1 MAPVEPRA
9 KGPLRFLAAHLLVAA
24 KGACMGAADLVP
36 GVSGGTMALILGVY
50 GQLLGGIRA
59 LTQRSFWQDLLAL
72 RFQTA
77 FQTVHGRFLVA
88 LGVGILSSIVL
99 LAGPIA
105 FALQEYPIYIW
116 SFFFGLVLASTVLVG
131 QRVTHWNWSLALIC
145 LGTAGAA
152 FWLVGLTP
160 AQTPETWWFVLMAGA
175 LALCAMILPG
185 VSGSYV
191 LVLLGKYQY
200 MLEALHQ
207 RDLAILL
214 LFMCGGVLG
223 LLSFARGLTW
233 LLRHHV
239 DATMAALSGLLLG
252 SLRRIWPW
260 QGDPVPEGTA
270 ILSYYLPPLERG
282 QFPWE
287 LTTALAIFVL
297 GLGLVLALHRLAQR
311 MPAHSLNTLDA
322 TSVGL
327 GRKEAS
333 LVKPNLSVHSHELP

>member
-1 MAPVEPRA
+1 M
-9 KGPLRFLAAHLLVAA
+9 RFLAAHLLVAA

-50 GQLLGGIRA
+50 GQLLGSIRA
-59 LTQRSFWQDLLAL
+59 LTQRSFWRDLLRL
-72 RFQTA
+72 RFRTA

-88 LGVGILSSIVL
+88 LGVGILSSIIL

-131 QRVTHWNWSLALIC
+131 QRVTRWNWSLALVF
-145 LGTAGAA
+145 LGVAGAA
-152 FWLVGLTP
+152 FWLVGLAP

-200 MLEALHQ
+200 ILEALNQ

-214 LFMCGGVLG
+214 LFMCGGIFG

-260 QGDPVPEGTA
+260 QGDPVSEGTA
-270 ILSYYLPPLERG
+270 VLSYYLPPLDLG

-287 LTTALAIFVL
+287 LAMALASFVL
-297 GLGLVLALHRLAQR
+297 GLGLVLTLHHLAQR
-311 MPAHSLNTLDA
+311 MSANTPDTLDS
-322 TSVGL
+322 TSFGL
-327 GRKEAS
+327 GSKDAS
-333 LVKPNLSVHSHELP
+333 RIKPNLSVHSQESL